1 MSGDRLSMVAL
12 ESSGPRLDCGVL
24 LDLENWD
31 RNIDF
36 TGAYAKHSLVQ

>member
-1 MSGDRLSMVAL
+1 MSGDWLSTVAL
-12 ESSGPRLDCGVL
+12 EASGPRLDCGVL

-36 TGAYAKHSLVQ
+36 TGTYAKHSLV